1 MPATSVSTRPSIN
14 IVGTLPSGLM
24 ARNSGVCVSFL
35 ASETDLPSNGA
46 PTSCRAICGAI
57 ELAPGLKY
65 KVSIAVLPLVDHESA
80 IWPKDTLD
88 FMGSFGLR
96 REDACAAPLH
106 LPTCRCV

>member
-1 MPATSVSTRPSIN
+1 
-14 IVGTLPSGLM
+14 M

-35 ASETDLPSNGA
+35 ASERGLPSNGA

-65 KVSIAVLPLVDHESA
+65 KVSIAVLPFVDHEST

-88 FMGSFGLR
+88 SLEFFGLR
-96 REDACAAPLH
+96 RGKRALSPRPYSLARGLRWLFPH
-106 LPTCRCV
+106 TPVPWG

>member
-1 MPATSVSTRPSIN
+1 
-14 IVGTLPSGLM
+14 M

-35 ASETDLPSNGA
+35 ASERGLPSNGA

-65 KVSIAVLPLVDHESA
+65 KVSIAVLPPVDHEST

-88 FMGSFGLR
+88 SVGFFGLR
-96 REDACAAPLH
+96 RGIGRSPSSRGRGIGLSSLFRQSAFQGCARPEAL
-106 LPTCRCV
+106 L